1 MYVESDVTGTRLRS
15 VQTCSFK
22 TFLWGERAQRVS
34 DFRSGKKVSFE
45 LEEVQEEREA
55 MPHVHSQ
62 CAAGGEHITE

>member
-1 MYVESDVTGTRLRS
+1 M
-15 VQTCSFK
+15 
-22 TFLWGERAQRVS
+22 S

-55 MPHVHSQ
+55 MPHVHSH